1 MSHIIV
7 VGDLSSCQPS
17 IQKLV
22 TFVANDAITNL
33 AEETTRTDA
42 YNESAP
48 QVNTAIEALRA
59 ELSPDLIDHDLL
71 NEALHK
77 SIARGEARERKYAQT
92 VSFTLRVWDLY
103 PVIIDTQISAIA
115 EIALRPTTHVS
126 TKCWLGA
133 TLLTL

>member
-1 MSHIIV
+1 VPTPGEGTVFSITFYS
-7 VGDLSSCQPS
+7 VGDLCSCQPS

-48 QVNTAIEALRA
+48 QVKTAIEALRA

-77 SIARGEARERKYAQT
+77 SIARSEARERKYAQT

-103 PVIIDTQISAIA
+103 QVIIDTH
-115 EIALRPTTHVS
+115 RYR
-126 TKCWLGA
+126 
-133 TLLTL
+133 LLQKLHSDLPHT